1 MIWDKEG
8 NKSLENIYLKVKRI
22 LDQDEPLYQKHIHAA
37 KDLHKCYTDV
47 IYDRYVIDL
56 VDHKSYKEEQ
66 TRKKAM
72 FIIKNLVN
80 FNHNYGHDKVEN
92 EVETGKIGVDGDG
105 ENVEEVLKKMNQM
118 NEKFIAEN
126 PPQ

>member
-1 MIWDKEG
+1 
-8 NKSLENIYLKVKRI
+8 
-22 LDQDEPLYQKHIHAA
+22 
-37 KDLHKCYTDV
+37 
-47 IYDRYVIDL
+47 
-56 VDHKSYKEEQ
+56 
-66 TRKKAM
+66 M